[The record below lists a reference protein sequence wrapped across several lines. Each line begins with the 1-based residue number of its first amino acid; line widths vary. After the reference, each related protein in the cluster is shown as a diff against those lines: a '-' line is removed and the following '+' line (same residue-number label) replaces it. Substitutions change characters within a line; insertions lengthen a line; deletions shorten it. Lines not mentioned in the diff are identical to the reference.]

1 MIMKLIRL
9 INKILLR
16 KMRKT
21 RIWSA
26 LKAIKMSIFYRINRR
41 YKVPDMSGIRRG
53 DSLVKI
59 RGLGKI
65 LMEKAMG
72 LNILSILNM
81 KLFLCNKTHFQ
92 KTINRKPVM
101 ALKTLVKMR

>member
-1 MIMKLIRL
+1 MKLIRL

-59 RGLGKI
+59 RGLVCQVDLTRSWKDY
-65 LMEKAMG
+65 ET
-72 LNILSILNM
+72 
-81 KLFLCNKTHFQ
+81 CCC
-92 KTINRKPVM
+92 
-101 ALKTLVKMR
+101 

>member
-26 LKAIKMSIFYRINRR
+26 LKAIKMSIFYQINRR

-65 LMEKAMG
+65 LMDKFPKSDILFLSATPIPRTLFMLKSNQMY
-72 LNILSILNM
+72 LNIHM
-81 KLFLCNKTHFQ
+81 
-92 KTINRKPVM
+92 
-101 ALKTLVKMR
+101 